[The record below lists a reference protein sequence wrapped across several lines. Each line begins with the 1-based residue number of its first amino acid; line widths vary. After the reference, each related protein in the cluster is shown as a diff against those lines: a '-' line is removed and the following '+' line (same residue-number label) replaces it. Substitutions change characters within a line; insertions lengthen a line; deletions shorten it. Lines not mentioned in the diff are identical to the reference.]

1 MAKSLGNFY
10 TLADLS
16 SRGHSPL
23 AYRYLLLT
31 AHYRTPLNFSFET
44 LAGAER
50 AWRKVNELVFSL
62 PQGGKVDEKAYSL
75 FMTAINDD
83 LNTAKGLA
91 ILHDTL
97 GSDLP
102 GADKQATIKKFDEIL
117 GILDQSLVG
126 QDEIPEEILSLSQDR
141 EVARD
146 RGDFTRADLIRGEME
161 AKGYSVKDTAT
172 GPQIKKI

>member
-1 MAKSLGNFY
+1 
-10 TLADLS
+10 
-16 SRGHSPL
+16 
-23 AYRYLLLT
+23 
-31 AHYRTPLNFSFET
+31 
-44 LAGAER
+44 
-50 AWRKVNELVFSL
+50 
-62 PQGGKVDEKAYSL
+62 
-75 FMTAINDD
+75 MTALNDD

-97 GSDLP
+97 GSSLP
-102 GADKQATIKKFDEIL
+102 APVKRATIEKFDEIL

-126 QDEIPEEILSLSQDR
+126 QDEIPDEILSLAQDR

-161 AKGYSVKDTAT
+161 AKGYGIKDTAS